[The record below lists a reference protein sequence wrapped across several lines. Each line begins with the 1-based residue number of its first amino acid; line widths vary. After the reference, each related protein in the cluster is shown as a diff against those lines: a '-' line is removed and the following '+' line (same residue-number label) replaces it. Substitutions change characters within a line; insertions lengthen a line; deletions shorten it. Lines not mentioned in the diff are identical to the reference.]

1 MSRLKLLDAAEI
13 RRFDLPP
20 LLTRQQQAHYFTLPS
35 DGLPQFRKP
44 VTRIGFCLQ
53 WGYFRLTQKFF
64 RAADFHPADID
75 YVTQRFQSQPVDL
88 ADYSTQIAWEHGQ
101 LILGVLHIKPFEAYR
116 DSFNQLVYGLF
127 EQPLLPRKVLEE
139 SRQHLMRQ
147 RVEVPSYDV
156 FLRIITEQYNHYG
169 RRLSGQL
176 EQHLTEHHRQALEQ
190 LIQTDTAYERPLLQ
204 TFRVISQVEQPKA
217 IKASLALFKQVKT
230 LFEQVE
236 GAVNQL
242 GFSDAT
248 LSHYAHRTGQD
259 RPGHIKEH
267 ESRHLFLL
275 CFLVHQYRVRQDT
288 FVDMVLSCVKAT
300 EHVTGRKR
308 QQLYFAT
315 NRQRRSATLLTIR
328 SRHQYA
334 RQIEQIRQVM
344 TLDEEPITKLARI
357 DAVLAL
363 EPPLTGEQ
371 QTLVNQLDG
380 EMHRSEEQEKRT
392 LLGERSAWLGN
403 RLTGILGVLHFN
415 PHTSD
420 AVLLSAIK
428 HYVQRH
434 GKPTTPAKDL
444 SWLSETDQQALFDAD
459 DRFNRRLYRVLLMST
474 LAHHLREGTMNLKHS
489 YRYRSLDEYLVD
501 KPYYQAN
508 RERLL
513 AEAGLSHFADS
524 KRVLQTWRTQ
534 LATQYAQTNEHQQ
547 QGKNPHLSFDKENR
561 PIIDTPKVYKPDV
574 GRISDYFNPARYISV
589 LNLLAQVDSS
599 AHFLTDL
606 EHLAGKHSKGR
617 PAWGTFFAAIVA
629 LGCNIGVDKMAA
641 ICKGVNA
648 STLQLTVDM
657 FLSSESLKAANDR
670 LIRLKEELAL
680 PELHRRDVGQ
690 RHTASDGQ
698 KYLVT
703 EDSLNADFSY
713 KYPGFDKAV
722 TVNTGID
729 DRFAL
734 FHTSVVS
741 AAEREAPYM
750 IDIHLHN
757 PVVKSTIHS
766 TDTHGFSEAV
776 FGIMHLLDIFFAP
789 RLKGIGKL
797 HLYDFM
803 PAKHDETKAYKI
815 LPDGTVNESLIEG
828 QWEDMLRLMVSLK
841 LKRVTAWQVLKR
853 LSTYTRQ
860 HPLYRAMKEF
870 GRLVKTDFILR
881 YYDELTLRQSIEKQL
896 SRIELV
902 NRFSKAVF
910 FGGNQVFGVA
920 TKEEQEKIIHARRLI
935 QNAIILWNYLY
946 LSELLSRTSEQP
958 QLELT
963 LDAVRNG
970 TAIVW
975 HHVNLQGEYDVEEL
989 MSGSESRFD
998 WSYLSGL
1005 RWPTAEK
1012 EELQNS
1018 I

>member
-1 MSRLKLLDAAEI
+1 MSRLKLLDSAEA

-20 LLTRQQQAHYFTLPS
+20 LLTRQQQAYYFTLPGE
-35 DGLPQFRKP
+35 GLPQFRKP
-44 VTRIGFCLQ
+44 VTHVGFCLQ

-64 RAADFHPADID
+64 RTADFHPADIE
-75 YVTQRFQSQPVDL
+75 YVVRRFQGQQVDL
-88 ADYSTQIAWEHGQ
+88 ADYSTQIAWEHQQ
-101 LILGVLHIKPFEAYR
+101 LILGVLHVKPFEAYR
-116 DSFNQLVYGLF
+116 DSFNQLVCRLF

-156 FLRIITEQYNHYG
+156 FLRIITDQYNRYG
-169 RRLSGQL
+169 RRLSSQL
-176 EQHLTEHHRQALEQ
+176 EQHLTGEHRHVLEQ
-190 LIQTDTAYERPLLQ
+190 LIQTNNAYERPLLQ
-204 TFRVISQVEQPKA
+204 AFKTINQVEQPKA

-267 ESRHLFLL
+267 ESRYLFLL

-288 FVDMVLSCVKAT
+288 FVDMILSCVKAT
-300 EHVTGRKR
+300 EHITGRKR

-344 TLDEEPITKLARI
+344 ALEEEPVSKLARI
-357 DAVLAL
+357 GAVLAV

-371 QTLVNQLDG
+371 QTLVDQLDG
-380 EMHRSEEQEKRT
+380 EMHRSEEHEKRT
-392 LLGERSAWLGN
+392 LLAERSAWLGN

-415 PHTSD
+415 PDTSD
-420 AVLLSAIK
+420 AVLLSAIN
-428 HYVQRH
+428 HYIQRQ
-434 GKPTTPAKDL
+434 GKPTAPTKDL
-444 SWLSETDQQALFDAD
+444 SWLSETDQQALYDAD
-459 DRFNRRLYRVLLMST
+459 ERFNRRLYRVLLMNT
-474 LAHHLREGTMNLKHS
+474 LAHYLREGTMNLKHS
-489 YRYRSLDEYLVD
+489 YRYRSLEEYLLD
-501 KPYYQAN
+501 KVYYRAN

-534 LATQYAQTNEHQQ
+534 LATQYAQTNHHHQQ
-547 QGKNPHLSFDKENR
+547 GLNPHLSFDKENR
-561 PIIDTPKVYKPDV
+561 PIIDTPKVEKPDV
-574 GRISDYFNPARYISV
+574 GRISEYFNPARYISV
-589 LNLLAQVDSS
+589 LSLLAEVDLS

-617 PAWGTFFAAIVA
+617 PAPGTFFAAIVA

-641 ICKGVNA
+641 ICKGMNA

-657 FLSSESLKAANDR
+657 FLSSQSLKAANDR

-680 PELHRRDVGQ
+680 PELHRRDAGG

-698 KYLVT
+698 KYIVT

-797 HLYDFM
+797 HLYDFL
-803 PAKHDETKAYKI
+803 PAKHDEANAYKI
-815 LPDGTVNESLIEG
+815 RPDGRVNESLIEDH
-828 QWEDMLRLMVSLK
+828 WEDMLRLMASLK
-841 LKRVTAWQVLKR
+841 LKQVTAWQVLKR
-853 LSTYTRQ
+853 LSAYTRQ
-860 HPLYRAMKEF
+860 HPLYRALKEF

-935 QNAIILWNYLY
+935 QNAVILWNYLY
-946 LSELLSRTSEQP
+946 LSELLSKTTDQI
-958 QLELT
+958 QLESL
-963 LDAVRNG
+963 LNAVRNG

-975 HHVNLQGEYDVEEL
+975 HHVNLQGEYDVDQL
-989 MSGSESRFD
+989 TSMSESRFD
-998 WSYLSGL
+998 WPYLSGL
-1005 RWPTAEK
+1005 RWAMDDDDPVK
-1012 EELQNS
+1012 SS

>member
-1 MSRLKLLDAAEI
+1 MSRLKLLDTAEA

-20 LLTRQQQAHYFTLPS
+20 LLTCQQQAHLFTLPP

-44 VTRIGFCLQ
+44 VTRIGFCLL

-64 RAADFHPADID
+64 RAADFHPTDID
-75 YVTQRFQSQPVDL
+75 YVSQLFQSQPVDL
-88 ADYSTQIAWEHGQ
+88 ADYSAQTAWEHQQ
-101 LILGVLHIKPFEAYR
+101 LILNVLHIIPFEAYR
-116 DSFNQLVYGLF
+116 DTFNQLVYGLF

-139 SRQHLMRQ
+139 SRQHLIQQ

-156 FLRIITEQYNHYG
+156 FLRIITDQYNRYG
-169 RRLSGQL
+169 RRLSRQL
-176 EQHLTEHHRQALEQ
+176 EQHLTVEHRQALEQ
-190 LIQTDTAYERPLLQ
+190 LIQTDSAYERPLLQ
-204 TFRVISQVEQPKA
+204 ALKTVSQVEQPKA
-217 IKASLALFKQVKT
+217 IKASLTMFKQVKAI
-230 LFEQVE
+230 FEQVE
-236 GAVNQL
+236 GAVTQL
-242 GFSDAT
+242 DFSDAT

-259 RPGHIKEH
+259 RPAHIKEH

-300 EHVTGRKR
+300 EHITGRKR

-344 TLDEEPITKLARI
+344 VLEEEPVRKLALI
-357 DAVLAL
+357 DAVLAIG
-363 EPPLTGEQ
+363 PPLTGEQ
-371 QTLVNQLDG
+371 QSLVDQLDG

-392 LLGERSAWLGN
+392 LLGGRSAWMGN

-415 PHTSD
+415 PDTSD
-420 AVLLSAIK
+420 TVLLSAIK
-428 HYVQRH
+428 HYVERH
-434 GKPTTPAKDL
+434 GKPTAPAKDL
-444 SWLSETDQQALFDAD
+444 SWLSEADRQALYDVG

-489 YRYRSLDEYLVD
+489 YRYRSLEEYLIG
-501 KPYYQAN
+501 KAYFRAN

-513 AEAGLSHFADS
+513 AEAGLNHFVDS
-524 KRVLQTWRTQ
+524 KRVLQTWRRKLT
-534 LATQYAQTNEHQQ
+534 TQYAQTNHRHQL
-547 QGKNPHLSFDKENR
+547 GLNPHLSFDKDNR
-561 PIIDTPKVYKPDV
+561 PIIDTPKVEKPDV

-589 LNLLAQVDSS
+589 LNLLAEVDSS

-617 PAWGTFFAAIVA
+617 PSPGTFFAAIVA
-629 LGCNIGVDKMAA
+629 LGCNIGVEKMAA
-641 ICKGVNA
+641 ICKGVNT

-657 FLSSESLKAANDR
+657 FLSSQNLKAANDR

-680 PELHRRDVGQ
+680 PELHRRDADA

-698 KYLVT
+698 KYIVT

-750 IDIHLHN
+750 IDIHLNN

-797 HLYDFM
+797 QLYDFRSV
-803 PAKHDETKAYKI
+803 KHYEAQDYRL
-815 LPDGTVNESLIEG
+815 LPDGIVNENLIEN
-828 QWEDMLRLMVSLK
+828 QWEDMLRLMISLK
-841 LKRVTAWQVLKR
+841 LRQVTAWQVLKR
-853 LSTYTRQ
+853 LSAYTRQ
-860 HPLYRAMKEF
+860 HPLYRALKEF

-910 FGGNQVFGVA
+910 FGGNQVFSVA

-935 QNAIILWNYLY
+935 QNAVILWNYLY
-946 LSELLSRTSEQP
+946 LSELLSETTDQT
-958 QLELT
+958 QLESV

-975 HHVNLQGEYDVEEL
+975 HHVNLQGEYDVDQL
-989 MSGSESRFD
+989 TGGSMGRFD
-998 WSYLSGL
+998 WTYLSGL

-1012 EELQNS
+1012 E
-1018 I
+1018 

>member
-1 MSRLKLLDAAEI
+1 
-13 RRFDLPP
+13 
-20 LLTRQQQAHYFTLPS
+20 
-35 DGLPQFRKP
+35 
-44 VTRIGFCLQ
+44 
-53 WGYFRLTQKFF
+53 
-64 RAADFHPADID
+64 
-75 YVTQRFQSQPVDL
+75 
-88 ADYSTQIAWEHGQ
+88 
-101 LILGVLHIKPFEAYR
+101 
-116 DSFNQLVYGLF
+116 
-127 EQPLLPRKVLEE
+127 
-139 SRQHLMRQ
+139 
-147 RVEVPSYDV
+147 
-156 FLRIITEQYNHYG
+156 
-169 RRLSGQL
+169 
-176 EQHLTEHHRQALEQ
+176 
-190 LIQTDTAYERPLLQ
+190 
-204 TFRVISQVEQPKA
+204 
-217 IKASLALFKQVKT
+217 
-230 LFEQVE
+230 
-236 GAVNQL
+236 
-242 GFSDAT
+242 
-248 LSHYAHRTGQD
+248 
-259 RPGHIKEH
+259 
-267 ESRHLFLL
+267 
-275 CFLVHQYRVRQDT
+275 
-288 FVDMVLSCVKAT
+288 
-300 EHVTGRKR
+300 
-308 QQLYFAT
+308 
-315 NRQRRSATLLTIR
+315 
-328 SRHQYA
+328 
-334 RQIEQIRQVM
+334 
-344 TLDEEPITKLARI
+344 
-357 DAVLAL
+357 
-363 EPPLTGEQ
+363 
-371 QTLVNQLDG
+371 
-380 EMHRSEEQEKRT
+380 
-392 LLGERSAWLGN
+392 
-403 RLTGILGVLHFN
+403 
-415 PHTSD
+415 
-420 AVLLSAIK
+420 
-428 HYVQRH
+428 
-434 GKPTTPAKDL
+434 
-444 SWLSETDQQALFDAD
+444 
-459 DRFNRRLYRVLLMST
+459 
-474 LAHHLREGTMNLKHS
+474 MNLKHS
-489 YRYRSLDEYLVD
+489 YRYRSLDEYLID

-534 LATQYAQTNEHQQ
+534 LAAQYAQTNEHQQ

-561 PIIDTPKVYKPDV
+561 PIIDTPKVDKPDV

-617 PAWGTFFAAIVA
+617 PASGTFFAAIVA

-698 KYLVT
+698 KYIVT

-803 PAKHDETKAYKI
+803 PAKLGETKAYKI

-841 LKRVTAWQVLKR
+841 LKQVTAWQVLKR
-853 LSTYTRQ
+853 LSAYTRQ
-860 HPLYRAMKEF
+860 HPLYRALKEF

-975 HHVNLQGEYDVEEL
+975 HHVNLQGEYDVEQL